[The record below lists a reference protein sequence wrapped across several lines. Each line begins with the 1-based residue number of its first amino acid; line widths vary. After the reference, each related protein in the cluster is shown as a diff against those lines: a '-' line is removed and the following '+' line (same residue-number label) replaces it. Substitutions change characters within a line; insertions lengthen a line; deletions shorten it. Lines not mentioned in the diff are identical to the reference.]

1 MTETGDTD
9 RMMRRVEDILR
20 KAEDFRRH
28 GEDGSADAAMALAE
42 KIMLKHSIDQSVIA
56 ARLAAGQQP
65 DNDEI
70 IIDWMTY
77 SGIYRKAL
85 VVQFGALVMTYT
97 DTIKTFMRVEG
108 NVDKLA
114 LVGYR
119 SEVDQLKL
127 LLTSLHLQV
136 IGSIGLWWQSSPL
149 RGQLTG
155 MEAYKA
161 RRSYAFQWVE
171 GAKARI
177 ARARRAAVQ
186 EATDSDPGTALA
198 LQTRESAVNAWLN
211 ARFNLRT
218 KGTRLSGGHPEASR
232 AGYAAGQQANTG
244 ERPIRSDRRQ
254 LGR

>member
-1 MTETGDTD
+1 MTE
-9 RMMRRVEDILR
+9 RIENESMMQRVERLL
-20 KAEDFRRH
+20 KQAEDFRRH
-28 GEDGSADAAMALAE
+28 GEDGSADAANALAE

-70 IIDWMTY
+70 IIDWMNY

-85 VVQFGALVMTYT
+85 VVQFGALVMAYT
-97 DTIKTFMRVEG
+97 DTIKVFMKQEG
-108 NVDKLA
+108 NVEKLA

-119 SEVDQLKL
+119 SEVEQLKL

-136 IGSIGLWWQSSPL
+136 LASISIWWKASPL
-149 RGQLTG
+149 RDRIKG

-161 RRSYAFQWVE
+161 RRSFAYSWVA
-171 GAKARI
+171 GATDRI

-186 EATDSDPGTALA
+186 EAVDSNPGTALA
-198 LQTRESAVNAWLN
+198 LQTRGTLVEEWLN

-218 KGTRLSGGHPEASR
+218 ASTRLSGGHPEAGR
-232 AGYAAGQQANTG
+232 AGYQAGQRANTG
-244 ERPIRSDRRQ
+244 DRPIGSDRRL